1 MKSNL
6 GQATNFFTKF
16 LTFLDNFLQA
26 SVISFKRRLSSHFMD
41 KEIAETRALEVLN
54 WVLSEDDLI
63 QVFMGATGAS
73 QDDLRSNTLS
83 HEFLIS
89 ILDFVLMDDSWVI
102 SCSKF
107 LNIDPSQI
115 QVIKM
120 SLDGGQE
127 VNWT

>member
-1 MKSNL
+1 MN
-6 GQATNFFTKF
+6 
-16 LTFLDNFLQA
+16 
-26 SVISFKRRLSSHFMD
+26 
-41 KEIAETRALEVLN
+41 KEIAETRALEVLT
-54 WVLSEDDLI
+54 WVLAEDDLI
-63 QVFMGATGAS
+63 QVFMDATGAS
-73 QDDLRSNTLS
+73 QDDLRSNTLN

-89 ILDFVLMDDSWVI
+89 ILDFVLMDDNWVI

-107 LNIDPSQI
+107 MNIDPAEI

>member
-1 MKSNL
+1 
-6 GQATNFFTKF
+6 
-16 LTFLDNFLQA
+16 
-26 SVISFKRRLSSHFMD
+26 MD
-41 KEIAETRALEVLN
+41 KEIAETRALEVLT
-54 WVLSEDDLI
+54 WVLSEGDLI

-73 QDDLRSNTLS
+73 QNDLRSNTLS

-89 ILDFVLMDDSWVI
+89 VLDFVLMDDRWVI

-107 LNIDPSQI
+107 LNINPSQI
-115 QVIKM
+115 QLIRM

>member
-1 MKSNL
+1 MN
-6 GQATNFFTKF
+6 
-16 LTFLDNFLQA
+16 
-26 SVISFKRRLSSHFMD
+26 
-41 KEIAETRALEVLN
+41 KEIAETRALEVLT
-54 WVLSEDDLI
+54 WVLAEDDLI
-63 QVFMGATGAS
+63 QVFMGTTGAS
-73 QDDLRSNTLS
+73 QDDLRSNTLN

-107 LNIDPSQI
+107 MNIDPSQI

>member
-1 MKSNL
+1 
-6 GQATNFFTKF
+6 
-16 LTFLDNFLQA
+16 
-26 SVISFKRRLSSHFMD
+26 MD
-41 KEIAETRALEVLN
+41 KEIAETRALEVLT

-73 QDDLRSNTLS
+73 QNDLRSNTLS

-89 ILDFVLMDDSWVI
+89 ILDFVLMDDRWVI
-102 SCSKF
+102 SCGKF

-115 QVIKM
+115 QLIRM

-127 VNWT
+127 VNWTLSLIHI

>member
-1 MKSNL
+1 
-6 GQATNFFTKF
+6 
-16 LTFLDNFLQA
+16 
-26 SVISFKRRLSSHFMD
+26 MD
-41 KEIAETRALEVLN
+41 KEIAETRALEVLT
-54 WVLSEDDLI
+54 WLLSEEDLI

-73 QDDLRSNTLS
+73 QNDLRSNTLN

-89 ILDFVLMDDSWVI
+89 IVDFVLMDDKWVI

-115 QVIKM
+115 QLIRM

-127 VNWT
+127 VTWT

>member
-1 MKSNL
+1 MN
-6 GQATNFFTKF
+6 
-16 LTFLDNFLQA
+16 
-26 SVISFKRRLSSHFMD
+26 
-41 KEIAETRALEVLN
+41 KEIAETRALEVLT

-63 QVFMGATGAS
+63 QVFMGTTGAS
-73 QDDLRSNTLS
+73 QDDLRSNTLN

-89 ILDFVLMDDSWVI
+89 ILDFVLMDDKWVI

-115 QVIKM
+115 QLIRM

>member
-1 MKSNL
+1 
-6 GQATNFFTKF
+6 
-16 LTFLDNFLQA
+16 
-26 SVISFKRRLSSHFMD
+26 MD
-41 KEIAETRALEVLN
+41 KEIAETRALEVLT

-63 QVFMGATGAS
+63 HVFMGATGAS

-83 HEFLIS
+83 HAFLIS
-89 ILDFVLMDDSWVI
+89 ILDFVLMDDRWVI

-115 QVIKM
+115 QLIRM

-127 VNWT
+127 VTWT

>member
-1 MKSNL
+1 
-6 GQATNFFTKF
+6 
-16 LTFLDNFLQA
+16 
-26 SVISFKRRLSSHFMD
+26 MD
-41 KEIAETRALEVLN
+41 KEIAETRALEVLT

-63 QVFMGATGAS
+63 QVFMGTTGAS
-73 QDDLRSNTLS
+73 QDDLRSNTLN

-107 LNIDPSQI
+107 MNIDPSQI

-120 SLDGGQE
+120 SLEGGQE
-127 VNWT
+127 VNWTLPKKSQ

>member
-1 MKSNL
+1 MN
-6 GQATNFFTKF
+6 
-16 LTFLDNFLQA
+16 
-26 SVISFKRRLSSHFMD
+26 
-41 KEIAETRALEVLN
+41 KEIAETRALEVLT

-63 QVFMGATGAS
+63 QVFLGTTGAS
-73 QDDLRSNTLS
+73 QDDLRSNTS
-83 HEFLIS
+83 NHEFLVS

-107 LNIDPSQI
+107 MNIDPSQI
-115 QVIKM
+115 QIIKM

>member
-1 MKSNL
+1 
-6 GQATNFFTKF
+6 
-16 LTFLDNFLQA
+16 
-26 SVISFKRRLSSHFMD
+26 MD
-41 KEIAETRALEVLN
+41 KEIAETRALEALT

-73 QDDLRSNTLS
+73 QNDMRSNTLS
-83 HEFLIS
+83 HQFLIS
-89 ILDFVLMDDSWVI
+89 ILDFVLMDDRWVI
-102 SCSKF
+102 SCGKF

-115 QVIKM
+115 QLIRM

>member
-1 MKSNL
+1 
-6 GQATNFFTKF
+6 
-16 LTFLDNFLQA
+16 
-26 SVISFKRRLSSHFMD
+26 MD
-41 KEIAETRALEVLN
+41 KEIAETRALEVLT

-63 QVFMGATGAS
+63 QAFMGATGAS
-73 QDDLRSNTLS
+73 QNDLRSNTLS

-89 ILDFVLMDDSWVI
+89 ILDFVLMNDRWVI
-102 SCSKF
+102 SCGKF

-115 QVIKM
+115 QLIRM

>member
-1 MKSNL
+1 
-6 GQATNFFTKF
+6 
-16 LTFLDNFLQA
+16 
-26 SVISFKRRLSSHFMD
+26 MD
-41 KEIAETRALEVLN
+41 KETAETRALEVLT

-63 QVFMGATGAS
+63 QVFMGTTGAS
-73 QDDLRSNTLS
+73 QNDLRSNTLS

-89 ILDFVLMDDSWVI
+89 ILDFVLMDDRWVI

-115 QVIKM
+115 KLIRM

-127 VNWT
+127 VTWT

>member
-1 MKSNL
+1 
-6 GQATNFFTKF
+6 
-16 LTFLDNFLQA
+16 
-26 SVISFKRRLSSHFMD
+26 MD
-41 KEIAETRALEVLN
+41 KEIAETRALEVLT

-63 QVFMGATGAS
+63 QAFMGATGAS
-73 QDDLRSNTLS
+73 QNDLRSNTLS

-89 ILDFVLMDDSWVI
+89 LLDFVLMDDRWVI
-102 SCSKF
+102 SCGKF

-115 QVIKM
+115 QLIRM

>member
-1 MKSNL
+1 
-6 GQATNFFTKF
+6 
-16 LTFLDNFLQA
+16 
-26 SVISFKRRLSSHFMD
+26 MD
-41 KEIAETRALEVLN
+41 REIAETRALEVLT

-73 QDDLRSNTLS
+73 QNDLRSNTLS
-83 HEFLIS
+83 HEFLLS
-89 ILDFVLMDDSWVI
+89 ILDFVLMDDRRVI

-115 QVIKM
+115 QLIRM

-127 VNWT
+127 VTWT

>member
-1 MKSNL
+1 
-6 GQATNFFTKF
+6 
-16 LTFLDNFLQA
+16 
-26 SVISFKRRLSSHFMD
+26 MD
-41 KEIAETRALEVLN
+41 KELAETRALEVFT

-63 QVFMGATGAS
+63 QVFMRATGAS
-73 QDDLRSNTLS
+73 QNDLRSNTLS

-89 ILDFVLMDDSWVI
+89 ILDFVLMDDRWVI

-107 LNIDPSQI
+107 LNIDPSLI
-115 QVIKM
+115 QLIRM

>member
-1 MKSNL
+1 MN
-6 GQATNFFTKF
+6 
-16 LTFLDNFLQA
+16 
-26 SVISFKRRLSSHFMD
+26 
-41 KEIAETRALEVLN
+41 KEIAETRALEVLT

-63 QVFMGATGAS
+63 KVFMGTTGAS
-73 QDDLRSNTLS
+73 QHDLRSNTLN
-83 HEFLIS
+83 HEFLTS

-107 LNIDPSQI
+107 MNIDPSQI

>member
-1 MKSNL
+1 
-6 GQATNFFTKF
+6 
-16 LTFLDNFLQA
+16 
-26 SVISFKRRLSSHFMD
+26 MD
-41 KEIAETRALEVLN
+41 KEIAETRALEVLT
-54 WVLSEDDLI
+54 WLLSEEDLI

-73 QDDLRSNTLS
+73 QNDLRSNTLS

-89 ILDFVLMDDSWVI
+89 ILDFVLMDDRWVI
-102 SCSKF
+102 SCGKF

-115 QVIKM
+115 QLIRM

>member
-1 MKSNL
+1 
-6 GQATNFFTKF
+6 
-16 LTFLDNFLQA
+16 
-26 SVISFKRRLSSHFMD
+26 MD
-41 KEIAETRALEVLN
+41 KEIAETRALEVLT

-63 QVFMGATGAS
+63 QVFMGTTGAS
-73 QDDLRSNTLS
+73 QNDLRSNTLN

-89 ILDFVLMDDSWVI
+89 IVDFVLMDDRWVI
-102 SCSKF
+102 SCGKF

-115 QVIKM
+115 KLIRM

>member
-1 MKSNL
+1 ME
-6 GQATNFFTKF
+6 
-16 LTFLDNFLQA
+16 
-26 SVISFKRRLSSHFMD
+26 
-41 KEIAETRALEVLN
+41 KEIAETRALEVLT

-63 QVFMGATGAS
+63 KVFMGTTGAS
-73 QDDLRSNTLS
+73 QNDLRSNTLS
-83 HEFLIS
+83 HEFLVS
-89 ILDFVLMDDSWVI
+89 ILDFVLMDDRWVI

-115 QVIKM
+115 HLIKI

>member
-1 MKSNL
+1 
-6 GQATNFFTKF
+6 
-16 LTFLDNFLQA
+16 
-26 SVISFKRRLSSHFMD
+26 MD
-41 KEIAETRALEVLN
+41 REIAETRAPEVLT

-73 QDDLRSNTLS
+73 QNDLRSNTLS
-83 HEFLIS
+83 HEFLLS
-89 ILDFVLMDDSWVI
+89 ILDFVLMDDRWVI

-115 QVIKM
+115 QLIRM

-127 VNWT
+127 VTWT

>member
-1 MKSNL
+1 
-6 GQATNFFTKF
+6 
-16 LTFLDNFLQA
+16 
-26 SVISFKRRLSSHFMD
+26 MD
-41 KEIAETRALEVLN
+41 TEIAETRALEVLT

-73 QDDLRSNTLS
+73 QNDLRSNTLN
-83 HEFLIS
+83 HEFLLS
-89 ILDFVLMDDSWVI
+89 ILDFVLMDDRWVI

-115 QVIKM
+115 QLIRM

-127 VNWT
+127 VTWT

>member
-1 MKSNL
+1 
-6 GQATNFFTKF
+6 
-16 LTFLDNFLQA
+16 
-26 SVISFKRRLSSHFMD
+26 MD
-41 KEIAETRALEVLN
+41 KELAETRALEVFT
-54 WVLSEDDLI
+54 WVLSEYDLI
-63 QVFMGATGAS
+63 QVFMRATGAS
-73 QDDLRSNTLS
+73 QNDLRSNTLS

-89 ILDFVLMDDSWVI
+89 ILDFVLMDDKWVI

-115 QVIKM
+115 QLIRM

>member
-1 MKSNL
+1 
-6 GQATNFFTKF
+6 
-16 LTFLDNFLQA
+16 
-26 SVISFKRRLSSHFMD
+26 MD
-41 KEIAETRALEVLN
+41 KEIAETRALEVLT

-73 QDDLRSNTLS
+73 QNDLRSNTLS

-89 ILDFVLMDDSWVI
+89 ILDFVLMDDRWVI
-102 SCSKF
+102 SCGKF

-115 QVIKM
+115 HIIRM